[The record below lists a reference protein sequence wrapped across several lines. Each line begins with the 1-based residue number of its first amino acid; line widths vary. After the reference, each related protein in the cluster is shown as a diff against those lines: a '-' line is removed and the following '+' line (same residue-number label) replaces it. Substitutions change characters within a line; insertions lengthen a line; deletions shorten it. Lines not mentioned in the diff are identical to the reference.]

1 MKVVVF
7 DLDETLGYFSQ
18 FGQLWNELIPNKDID
33 FNELFDLYP
42 EFLRPN
48 IWEILQFLNEKKKKK
63 LVIKFC
69 YIQITKVQK
78 HGRFI

>member
-48 IWEILQFLNEKKKKK
+48 ILEILQFLNEKKKKK